1 MNEGQ
6 MGIGEELHAEL
17 VDERDLVPV
26 ERAVLLQCIAQ
37 LEDLEYRTNATDFVA
52 AQLKGLL

>member
-1 MNEGQ
+1 